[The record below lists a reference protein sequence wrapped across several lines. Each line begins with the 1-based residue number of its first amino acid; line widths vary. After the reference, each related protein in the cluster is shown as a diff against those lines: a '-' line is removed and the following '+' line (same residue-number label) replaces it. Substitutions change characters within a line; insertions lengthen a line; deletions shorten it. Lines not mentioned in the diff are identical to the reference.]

1 MNRKIPFQELA
12 ARLAVSAG
20 LSEAESENFIKHF
33 FDTIQDGLLADGT
46 VTVKGLGTFAID
58 KSVSDPVSF
67 IPDEAVR
74 SIINAPFAQFE
85 PEILNDEVTESMLS
99 DADVQIEKDV
109 EIESEQTPQTEP
121 EAIPDNTVTEEVI
134 ADDEDEEPV
143 YIPLDSPAVSIATD
157 SEADEPV
164 VEADADAD
172 TDTDSEVITIDEEEE
187 EHVSPHV
194 TTDQYDSETEPE
206 EQGRSGFGM
215 GFLIG
220 ILVGL
225 AVGATATFFYTNLIS
240 DNRGSREPAE
250 LVEDE
255 DALMPE
261 QDADEL
267 FLPADSLT
275 NDTVNAAP
283 SSAPVDEKKETI
295 QVAEETTKVVTDKI
309 RSGYLMTGMAQK
321 HYGNRTFWVYIYQEN
336 KAKIKNPN
344 NLHAGLELVIPSPG
358 KYGIDSKSETSLK
371 KAEALEREI
380 LSSQ

>member
-46 VTVKGLGTFAID
+46 VTIKGLGTFAID

-336 KAKIKNPN
+336 KAKIKDPN
-344 NLHAGLELVIPSPG
+344 SLPAGLELVIPAPG

-380 LSSQ
+380 LSKQ